1 MVQAPEHVIENHRAL
16 AKAGDDPKARRRVQ
30 RKPAP
35 AGFVSWTEEQ
45 FERLVA
51 APPEPLQSRMQ
62 VSHAMV
68 LNIIEAPGDPVRAMR
83 ALLTDNH
90 EDRRRQVRL
99 QLRAIEIYRSLVVA
113 GIVEKRPEPDPT
125 GRTVPALD
133 STDCN
138 KLWRLRGEV
147 CNRGA
152 SPAAAPIFATFYEGH
167 PERGGKVLCTGQTTV
182 PTAPGACQP
191 ITCDLLN
198 PPTRSIDLYLRV
210 GDDGKGS
217 RLSSQCKDKNDLAHQ
232 PAATC
237 SSIPG

>member
-1 MVQAPEHVIENHRAL
+1 M
-16 AKAGDDPKARRRVQ
+16 
-30 RKPAP
+30 
-35 AGFVSWTEEQ
+35 
-45 FERLVA
+45 
-51 APPEPLQSRMQ
+51 
-62 VSHAMV
+62 
-68 LNIIEAPGDPVRAMR
+68 
-83 ALLTDNH
+83 
-90 EDRRRQVRL
+90 
-99 QLRAIEIYRSLVVA
+99 
-113 GIVEKRPEPDPT
+113 
-125 GRTVPALD
+125 PALD
-133 STDCN
+133 STDCS

-167 PERGGKVLCTGQTTV
+167 PERGGRVLCTGQTTV

-237 SSIPG
+237 RSIPGLIVARRGFAWAEARLYRLREAKARHVSTPAIASGHRRSFGMGTSL